1 LKISDFADTTDNNFN
16 LIRLICAWF
25 VIISHSYPLALG
37 AENDT
42 GDFLARLIGLP
53 LSHLG
58 VSIFFIISGF
68 LIVRSA
74 VMGSSLLSY
83 TISRVI
89 RIFPALI
96 VAVLLSVLVLG
107 PAVTSLSL
115 EEYFS
120 HQHTLSY
127 LINNIW
133 LFDGIVQYQLPGV
146 FNGNPYPNAVN
157 GSLWTL
163 PIEIQMYVATA
174 IGIFSIKVLFR
185 KNYLLIYKTVVPFL
199 TVVLVIICYQVPRE
213 WMISVAPVLP
223 DTLKLAATFG
233 IGSSLYVLREYI
245 PLKASI
251 LLALALFYPVAASLS
266 LMEFYITLLLAY
278 GVFWLAYI
286 PSGAVRH
293 FNRLGDYSYGL
304 YIYAFPIQQLLA
316 HYTTLSVM
324 EMLISTT
331 FITLAVSVI
340 SWHFLEKPAISQKK
354 NAIRLCLKLKDKIR
368 PGRNKPLSE
377 A

>member
-1 LKISDFADTTDNNFN
+1 MKISDFADATDNNFN

-25 VIISHSYPLALG
+25 VIVSHSYPLALG

-42 GDFLARLIGLP
+42 GDLLARLTGLP

-74 VMGSSLLSY
+74 ITGSGFLSY
-83 TISRVI
+83 AISRAI

-96 VAVLLSVLVLG
+96 VAILLSVAVLG

-120 HQHTLSY
+120 HRHTLAY
-127 LINNIW
+127 LANNIW
-133 LFDGIVQYQLPGV
+133 LFDGMVQYQLPGV
-146 FNGNPYPNAVN
+146 FNENPYPNVVN

-163 PIEIQMYVATA
+163 PIEIQMYIATA
-174 IGIFSIKVLFR
+174 VGIFSIRVLFR
-185 KNYLLIYKTVVPFL
+185 KNYLLIYKIVVPFL
-199 TVVLVIICYQVPRE
+199 TAVLIMICYQVPRE

-245 PLKASI
+245 PLKAGI
-251 LLALALFYPVAASLS
+251 LLVLALFYPVAGSLN
-266 LMEFYITLLLAY
+266 LMELYITLLLAY
-278 GVFWLAYI
+278 SVFWLAYI
-286 PSGAVRH
+286 PSGAIRR
-293 FNRLGDYSYGL
+293 FNYLGDYSYGL
-304 YIYAFPIQQLLA
+304 YIYAFPVQQLLA
-316 HYTTLSVM
+316 HYTTLSVI
-324 EMLISTT
+324 EMIISTT
-331 FITLAVSVI
+331 FITLAISVI
-340 SWHFLEKPAISQKK
+340 SWHWLEKPAISQKK
-354 NAIRLCLKLKDKIR
+354 NVIRLCLNVKGGIR
-368 PGRNKPLSE
+368 IGRKKSVSE
-377 A
+377 V